1 MSDINKTPLVQGR
14 FVDPVTVSTHF
25 HIHKGDTVADFGAGS
40 GYFMEVLAQ
49 LVGDQGI
56 VYVCEIQKELV
67 EKLGNIARSKGL
79 SQVRPLWADVE
90 DVGGSKIEDEALDT
104 VVMVNTFFQFED
116 RITAIQEVI
125 RTLRT
130 GGKFFLIDWSES
142 FNGLGPQP
150 DHIVSEQEVI
160 DHFRL
165 YFWPSLQLWPL
176 SLLCSW
182 VGIRQNK
189 VRKIVLMV
197 KKW

>member
-160 DHFRL
+160 DIAEQEGLVFDRAFDAGDHHYGLAFRK
-165 YFWPSLQLWPL
+165 P
-176 SLLCSW
+176 
-182 VGIRQNK
+182 
-189 VRKIVLMV
+189 
-197 KKW
+197 